1 MSQIKKFEKQQNI
14 FLKRNSMQAKRSEG
28 RYTFA
33 MSKYINKARPS
44 FISVTSF
51 KNRIIS
57 FKNKRR
63 VQL

>member
-14 FLKRNSMQAKRSEG
+14 LKRNSMQAKRSEG
-28 RYTFA
+28 RYTFG

-57 FKNKRR
+57 FKK
-63 VQL
+63 